1 VPAVVQGSEHCDAL
15 TLALPTRS
23 IVAGEQSFPQWCVI
37 AVCPGSCHHGSAP
50 LRRAERF
57 RVCRG
62 GYRMALV
69 VGLVSLTVIWLVVIY
84 GSIYVN
90 KNVQ

>member
-1 VPAVVQGSEHCDAL
+1 M
-15 TLALPTRS
+15 
-23 IVAGEQSFPQWCVI
+23 
-37 AVCPGSCHHGSAP
+37 VCNRQMPGSCHQGSAP
-50 LRRAERF
+50 LRLAERF

-69 VGLVSLTVIWLVVIY
+69 VGLVSLAVIWVVVIY